1 MFEKEKTTLYL
12 YLEKQ
17 NFNTFD
23 GIIGF
28 ATNEQTQNLAF
39 NGYIDLVLNNNLNFG
54 EQLVIKYKA
63 DGADQESLTLK
74 TQLPYLFKTPF
85 GIQAELNILNAIVH
99 FLRPPKQISS
109 SYQLS
114 PSSKAVFRL

>member
-1 MFEKEKTTLYL
+1 MKGYQKFPTSFIKYYAGIKKGAVFDSQQVVEKNNALNSLGFANSIKPPQALFEKEKTTLYF

-17 NFNTFD
+17 NYNTFD

-63 DGADQESLTLK
+63 D
-74 TQLPYLFKTPF
+74 
-85 GIQAELNILNAIVH
+85 
-99 FLRPPKQISS
+99 
-109 SYQLS
+109 
-114 PSSKAVFRL
+114 